1 MKKIK
6 PKWEHGNVHP
16 DSENKVFCT
25 APWTH
30 LYRPNQKDVCVV
42 LVEKNI
48 SSKQYIDARNDA
60 KYGAV
65 KESGTIEDYKQHV
78 VTLKE
83 HWNCSH
89 DGYKKETYGR

>member
-1 MKKIK
+1 M
-6 PKWEHGNVHP
+6 
-16 DSENKVFCT
+16 
-25 APWTH
+25 
-30 LYRPNQKDVCVV
+30 

-48 SSKQYIDARNDA
+48 SSKTIHRRPGNDA

-78 VTLKE
+78 YRPKNIEPAL
-83 HWNCSH
+83 H